1 MMYNCPSIGRS
12 VAVTEL
18 VMKRQGFA
26 RFHRSLWWSFV
37 QLTVVAGRSIPRTA
51 LSRKEEGIG
60 DPRRDLRKTL
70 SQELRN
76 AMDSTFQ
83 LTEQA
88 LGARL
93 WAQQGG
99 YKFGLDSL
107 VLHFAISLRWDLLCC
122 FVRPGPVLN
131 RGSSSLVSLGA
142 VSSGSRVRLVTVR
155 SCSWS
160 DSLQLGMCVF
170 LASAWTPSCGLAP
183 SCFEGGRAAG
193 VGLVAVAIVV
203 VVVQ

>member
-12 VAVTEL
+12 VAITEL

-26 RFHRSLWWSFV
+26 RVHRSLWWSFV
-37 QLTVVAGRSIPRTA
+37 QLTVGAGRSIPRTA

-60 DPRRDLRKTL
+60 DPRRDLRKDIGDPR

-99 YKFGLDSL
+99 HKFGLDSL
-107 VLHFAISLRWDLLCC
+107 VLHFAIPLRWDLLCC

-160 DSLQLGMCVF
+160 DSLQLRMCVF
-170 LASAWTPSCGLAP
+170 LASAWTPSSGLAVSP
-183 SCFEGGRAAG
+183 EQQ
-193 VGLVAVAIVV
+193 V
-203 VVVQ
+203 